1 MLSFNLAKN
10 RVAVWPVHLNRPCSF
25 KEPESTVTL
34 VSGEAMF
41 LNQATTNQ
49 SSTGQTKDIGKK
61 ALNFPPWNV
70 IQFRGWMWSMT
81 SCCKPLLFFSS
92 QHFFSAAAPFHLT
105 ACLVPQP
112 GDRVWRWVRFGP
124 EDPTTE
130 NPERWSYIR
139 VPRVQL
145 CGRDNGLYQAQR
157 APRSVRRRTLLL
169 K

>member
-34 VSGEAMF
+34 VSGKAMF

-49 SSTGQTKDIGKK
+49 SSTGQTKDIGQK
-61 ALNFPPWNV
+61 ALNFPPE
-70 IQFRGWMWSMT
+70 MWFNFAGE
-81 SCCKPLLFFSS
+81 CGARPPVVNHFFFFFS
-92 QHFFSAAAPFHLT
+92 QHFFSAAAPFHVT
-105 ACLVPQP
+105 TCLVPQP

-130 NPERWSYIR
+130 DPERWSYIR

-157 APRSVRRRTLLL
+157 AARSVRRRTLLL